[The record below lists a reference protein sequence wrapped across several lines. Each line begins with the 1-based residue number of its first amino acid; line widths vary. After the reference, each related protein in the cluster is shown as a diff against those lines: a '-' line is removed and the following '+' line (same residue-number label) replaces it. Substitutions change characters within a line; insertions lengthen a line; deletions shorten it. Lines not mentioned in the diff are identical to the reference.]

1 MQTVFLELVK
11 LSLIGSLFAAAVML
25 VRLIFRKAPKW
36 LFCVLWGVVA
46 LRLICPVSIESNV
59 SLVPDRLASGQ
70 IITNVGNE
78 YIGDVDIIYE
88 SNASYSNAVEAGRQP
103 VYSNDGYYV
112 ITEKDSLEAPKTVGE
127 TVYPI
132 LSWIWVAGVV
142 LMLAYTAVSYLL
154 LRKKMEEAT
163 QLRDNIWQCEQ
174 VDSPFVLGFIKPR
187 IYLPYAITDS
197 DMANV
202 IAHEQ
207 AHIQRKDHWWKPIGF
222 LLLSIH
228 WFNPVLWMAYILL
241 CRDIEAACDEKVIKH
256 MEKDEMRAYST
267 ALLHCSV
274 HRRRIAACPLAFG
287 ETGVKE
293 RIKRVMNYRKPAFWV
308 ILLALIASAVACV
321 LLLTNPSA
329 KNTTLMGANY
339 RVTDVLYST
348 ASEDDDRYSRF
359 LITADYVL
367 YAQLEG
373 DDSWCIHEKMEA
385 YPLTA
390 KELQEYTTNKNGWKE
405 NYRIQDI
412 TDAYICRKENDWFY
426 LAAQTKNGDTL
437 IGVGW
442 EDVSE
447 RGQGASDDTY
457 LRYLY
462 KVESEFTENEFNVNF
477 FVHSLYEALGVTD
490 CFEAYTNEDNPGF
503 IVVGFMSD
511 YNDQAEH
518 DYNDMGFAVFQSQNN
533 GYRLLDYHVYE
544 NAANQNEGILFCDH
558 PAVMSLDGSMDHNVT
573 FDVIISC
580 NTKLDKIQ
588 REYYKDDK
596 LSKQIASTHLGGGKS
611 MTLFRWDEMVGS
623 NLRIKQYYLDSEGNE
638 IAFEEYGEAVNYDNL
653 IAMVQDI
660 ANNPNCAA
668 SSNPF
673 DFIEAKRPLY
683 NEILSYGSSAV
694 DCFVD
699 QLRSGENGLQGY
711 IMAVACA
718 DITGIGDKDL
728 GADWATAQEWLALY
742 DKSDK
747 STIIP
752 PVIATD
758 YISDKQAQL
767 LSFGYT
773 SDKNGQSLI
782 ACGIAPYQG
791 DYSDNNTLVLD
802 GESGQ
807 NQILLTPKGAS
818 FSQYRIYLPDGT
830 VYDDGTRTVYDS
842 LSLRVMNSG
851 EGVCLTAPF
860 QTGEYIY
867 EVELSW
873 PEQGLT
879 VIYGLKIVMTGK
891 ESDYDRALDSVFDAY
906 GESNPLIAVSLVD
919 KYAIGNAVSHSP
931 RYLFKVENIPNGPIW
946 VEVSQSSGEIIA
958 EVDNPEKG
966 LLDPPYIEGQPHLS
980 DGNAGEC
987 QMTLAHVIEL
997 SKLGTEL
1004 AWTDLDVY
1012 KGVIVGSGIQT
1023 ATYDIDPEFYLLV
1036 AGGEPTGKPTYAAL
1050 HSRSSGA
1057 NCDIR
1062 AGDVETFIKEN
1073 QSDALDYAIHK
1084 AVIEHNADGTFPDFP
1099 NGFIPTQ
1106 VHYIYGIETK
1116 SGTPVVGQLN
1126 HMEETTVYVHYV
1138 YSRYLYTNGELTK
1151 AAGNATPAKLTFS
1164 VDPEKGYTLKE
1175 FWEPNGGNVYAEEI
1189 RANFP
1194 KEIADIVLDPQSD
1207 LVDTEKME
1215 HACLVKVQEYI
1226 SSLTD

>member
-1 MQTVFLELVK
+1 
-11 LSLIGSLFAAAVML
+11 
-25 VRLIFRKAPKW
+25 
-36 LFCVLWGVVA
+36 
-46 LRLICPVSIESNV
+46 
-59 SLVPDRLASGQ
+59 
-70 IITNVGNE
+70 
-78 YIGDVDIIYE
+78 
-88 SNASYSNAVEAGRQP
+88 
-103 VYSNDGYYV
+103 
-112 ITEKDSLEAPKTVGE
+112 
-127 TVYPI
+127 
-132 LSWIWVAGVV
+132 
-142 LMLAYTAVSYLL
+142 
-154 LRKKMEEAT
+154 
-163 QLRDNIWQCEQ
+163 
-174 VDSPFVLGFIKPR
+174 
-187 IYLPYAITDS
+187 
-197 DMANV
+197 
-202 IAHEQ
+202 
-207 AHIQRKDHWWKPIGF
+207 
-222 LLLSIH
+222 
-228 WFNPVLWMAYILL
+228 
-241 CRDIEAACDEKVIKH
+241 
-256 MEKDEMRAYST
+256 MRAYST

-544 NAANQNEGILFCDH
+544 NAANQNEGIVFCDH

-660 ANNPNCAA
+660 AHNPNCAA

-673 DFIEAKRPLY
+673 DFIEAKRSLY

-747 STIIP
+747 NTIIP

-758 YISDKQAQL
+758 YISGKQAQL

-773 SDKNGQSLI
+773 SDKAGQSLI

-830 VYDDGTRTVYDS
+830 VYDDGTRTLYDS

-851 EGVCLTAPF
+851 EGICLTAPF

-906 GESNPLIAVSLVD
+906 GEGNPLIAVSLVD

-931 RYLFKVENIPNGPIW
+931 RYLFKVENIPNAPIW
-946 VEVSQSSGEIIA
+946 VEVSQTTGEIIA
-958 EVDNPEKG
+958 EVDDPDKW
-966 LLDPPYIEGQPHLS
+966 LVDPPYVENQTTVPGGNSEGR
-980 DGNAGEC
+980 
-987 QMTLAHVIEL
+987 QMTLADVVEL
-997 SKLGTEL
+997 SKLGMEL
-1004 AWTDLDVY
+1004 TWENLKEFNGAD
-1012 KGVIVGSGIQT
+1012 IGSGLYVVR
-1023 ATYDIDPEFYLLV
+1023 YDIDPEFYLLV
-1036 AGGEPTGKPTYAAL
+1036 GDGKTTGKPMYASLNAV
-1050 HSRSSGA
+1050 SNGA
-1057 NCDIR
+1057 SCDIR
-1062 AGDVETFIKEN
+1062 EGDVETFIEDN

-1175 FWEPNGGNVYAEEI
+1175 FWEPNGGNAYAEEI

-1226 SSLTD
+1226 SSLTG

>member
-25 VRLIFRKAPKW
+25 VRLVFRKAPKW

-88 SNASYSNAVEAGRQP
+88 NNAGYSNAVEAGRQP
-103 VYSNDGYYV
+103 IYSGDGYYV
-112 ITEKDSLEAPKTVGE
+112 VTEKDSLEAPKTVGE

-132 LSWIWVAGVV
+132 LSWIWLAGVV
-142 LMLAYTAVSYLL
+142 LMFAYTAVSYFL

-163 QLRDNIWQCEQ
+163 QLRNNIWQCEQ

-222 LLLSIH
+222 LLLSVH
-228 WFNPVLWMAYILL
+228 WFNPVLWLAYILL

-267 ALLHCSV
+267 ALLNCSV
-274 HRRRIAACPLAFG
+274 RRRRIAACPLAFG

-293 RIKRVMNYRKPAFWV
+293 RIKRVMNYKKPAFW
-308 ILLALIASAVACV
+308 IIIAAVVACSV
-321 LLLTNPSA
+321 AVICFVTNPKDGKLPNIHSHA
-329 KNTTLMGANY
+329 YVVEEVTYESGTYSFSVVAGENSPIYAITEDMTLVSQKEVSEEGIWAQLGKLEEIKLTKDNFDELFFSKGLWAENANAKSIRKNTVNAWQLIYNQ
-339 RVTDVLYST
+339 DVLY
-348 ASEDDDRYSRF
+348 
-359 LITADYVL
+359 YVL
-367 YAQLEG
+367 Q
-373 DDSWCIHEKMEA
+373 
-385 YPLTA
+385 
-390 KELQEYTTNKNGWKE
+390 Q
-405 NYRIQDI
+405 
-412 TDAYICRKENDWFY
+412 
-426 LAAQTKNGDTL
+426 KNGDL
-437 IGVGW
+437 YLAYGYY
-442 EDVSE
+442 DYSE
-447 RGQGASDDTY
+447 KNDPYSDDTNIRW
-457 LRYLY
+457 LFKLAIDTSGMSGMVA
-462 KVESEFTENEFNVNF
+462 KSGD
-477 FVHSLYEALGVTD
+477 GVVPMVSFPEGTMIKD
-490 CFEAYTNEDNPGF
+490 HVDSIYWLTINPGDEEF
-503 IVVGFMSD
+503 VPFSVWKDGEEQRGFYTAYDAITFEPLKHFMPSGLDPQTYLFQKADPTRGYIVLATFSTEP
-511 YNDQAEH
+511 NAEI
-518 DYNDMGFAVFQSQNN
+518 YAFGAKFN
-533 GYRLLDYHVYE
+533 GYD
-544 NAANQNEGILFCDH
+544 AD
-558 PAVMSLDGSMDHNVT
+558 SS
-573 FDVIISC
+573 
-580 NTKLDKIQ
+580 
-588 REYYKDDK
+588 K
-596 LSKQIASTHLGGGKS
+596 LSSL
-611 MTLFRWDEMVGS
+611 V
-623 NLRIKQYYLDSEGNE
+623 NE
-638 IAFEEYGEAVNYDNL
+638 
-653 IAMVQDI
+653 I
-660 ANNPNCAA
+660 ANNPDCAA

-673 DFIEAKRPLY
+673 TFIEAKKTVY
-683 NEILSYGSSAV
+683 NEILTYGSTAV
-694 DCFVD
+694 DFFVE
-699 QLRSGENGLQGY
+699 QLRTGENGLQGY
-711 IMAVACA
+711 IIAVACA

-747 STIIP
+747 NTIIP

-758 YISDKQAQL
+758 YISGKQAQL
-767 LSFGYT
+767 LSFGYA
-773 SDKNGQSLI
+773 SDKAGQSVI

-791 DYSDNNTLVLD
+791 DYSDKNTLVLD

-807 NQILLTPKGAS
+807 NQILLTPQGAS

-830 VYDDGTRTVYDS
+830 VYDDGTRTLYDS

-851 EGVCLTAPF
+851 EGICLTAPF

-906 GESNPLIAVSLVD
+906 GEGNPLIAVSLVD

-931 RYLFKVENIPNGPIW
+931 RYLFKVENIPNAPIW
-946 VEVSQSSGEIIA
+946 VEVSQTTGEIIA
-958 EVDNPEKG
+958 EVDDPDKW
-966 LLDPPYIEGQPHLS
+966 LVDPPYVENQTNIPGGNSEGR
-980 DGNAGEC
+980 
-987 QMTLAHVIEL
+987 QMTLADVVEL
-997 SKLGTEL
+997 SKLGMDMTWENL
-1004 AWTDLDVY
+1004 KEFNGAD
-1012 KGVIVGSGIQT
+1012 IGSGLYVVR
-1023 ATYDIDPEFYLLV
+1023 YDIDPEFYLLV
-1036 AGGEPTGKPTYAAL
+1036 GDGKTTGKPMYASLNAV
-1050 HSRSSGA
+1050 SNGA
-1057 NCDIR
+1057 SCNIR
-1062 AGDVETFIKEN
+1062 EGDVETFIEEN